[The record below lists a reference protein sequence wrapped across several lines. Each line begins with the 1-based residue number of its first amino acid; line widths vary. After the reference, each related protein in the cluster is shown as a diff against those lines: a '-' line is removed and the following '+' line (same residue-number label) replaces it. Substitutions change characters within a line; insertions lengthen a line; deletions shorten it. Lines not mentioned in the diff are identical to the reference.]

1 MPPLTDAQLRALKPV
16 DRTVRLF
23 DGGGLYLE
31 LTPAGGRYWRQKYRF
46 DGRERRLAH
55 GVYPDVGLAQ
65 ARVRRE
71 DARSLL
77 RQGLD
82 PGAAKRAQ
90 RRATGDDFETV
101 AREWLAKQQLAEATR
116 GKTLWMLESFVFPR
130 IGARAIGKITAP
142 DLLDDVLQPLD
153 ARGTAETAH
162 RTRQIISRVFR
173 YAVVT
178 RRADTDPT
186 YALRGALAP
195 VKPTSHAALTDPDAV
210 GALLRAIDGYHGAAP
225 TLAALQLTPLLFVRP
240 FELRSMEWA
249 ELDLRG
255 ALWRIP
261 AGKMKMRREH
271 LVPLSKQA
279 LAVLKDIR
287 PLTGSGRY
295 CFPSLRTLDRPMS
308 ENTINGALR
317 RLGYATAEMTAHGFR
332 STASTLLHELG
343 FDTRMIEVQLA
354 HVDQDQTRGIYN
366 RAAYL
371 PQRKKMMQAWSDYL
385 DKLKRPSAAP

>member
-1 MPPLTDAQLRALKPV
+1 MPPLTDAQLRSLKPV
-16 DRTVRLF
+16 ERTQRLF

-31 LTPAGGRYWRQKYRF
+31 LTPAGGRYWRQKYRHE
-46 DGRERRLAH
+46 GQERRLSH
-55 GVYPDVGLAQ
+55 GVYPAVTLAQ
-65 ARVRRE
+65 ARAKRE
-71 DARSLL
+71 DARALL
-77 RQGLD
+77 RRGVD
-82 PGAAKRAQ
+82 PGAAKRAN
-90 RRATGDDFETV
+90 RRAVGDDFETV
-101 AREWLAKQQLAEATR
+101 AREWLKKQSLADATR
-116 GKTLWMLESFVFPR
+116 DKTLWMLESFVFPA

-153 ARGTAETAH
+153 ARGIAETAH
-162 RTRQIISRVFR
+162 RTRQVISRVFR

-195 VKPTSHAALTDPDAV
+195 VKPVSHAALTEPDAV
-210 GALLRAIDGYHGAAP
+210 GGLLRAIDGYQGAAP
-225 TLAALQLTPLLFVRP
+225 TVAALRLTPLLFVRP
-240 FELRSMEWA
+240 LELRSMEWA

-279 LAVLKDIR
+279 LAILKSIQ
-287 PLTGSGRY
+287 PVTGEGRY
-295 CFPSLRTLDRPMS
+295 CFPSLRTFDRPLS

-317 RLGYATAEMTAHGFR
+317 RLGYATEEMTAHGFR

-343 FDTRMIEVQLA
+343 FDTRVIEVQLA
-354 HVDQDQTRGIYN
+354 HADPDQTRGIYN
-366 RAAYL
+366 RAKYL
-371 PQRKKMMQAWSDYL
+371 PQRKKLMQAWADYL
-385 DKLKRPSAAP
+385 DKLRRPSARK